1 MKRTIIATVLG
12 AMSIIVSAQ
21 SLPTITLPKSLGFI
35 NDIFSPRPAA
45 LTKLLDEKKVV
56 EADSYLRQEGKYFLI
71 DSKTEQADLVRR
83 ASSEIN
89 AFFDPFLVSSIESLA
104 LIPSMGGAESWGRQK
119 EILRIAENT
128 EREYG
133 ALLIST
139 IDKLKSDRYLELQK
153 NIGLIR
159 ATLAAKSAIEFASF
173 NHAGEGNFFDLY
185 PVNVPIDFFTIN
197 REYLIV
203 YVSQLNS
210 AQVVQLRKKY
220 ETVISG
226 SKEFDSQLLAR
237 YFDVAL
243 PVVPSPTL
251 RKILSAVELARGAG
265 FSVAKIPNARI
276 GFIEVTSKTLL
287 SEGQIEFPSQIE
299 MDIPFEATKAEID
312 SVLDA
317 SNKLGANIVIVLD
330 VAASRNSRRVIAKT
344 DFESKYVSAIR
355 TDPNPAYETARS
367 KLYEAQ
373 SGLANAQSQR
383 TVGVAAAILNG
394 IAVALWSK
402 NVGDAQAALSST
414 PTTIKSNEY
423 RGYNYSTSE
432 VATTRTL
439 TANYYVIDQ
448 QSGKYFKGTFDAV
461 ENKSFRIAYGLNDKD
476 PEKGSILTR
485 HVSESDIVSY
495 EQSPVQIK
503 ISQLINDYLRNESQ
517 SVALQSVAA
526 LRSEIL
532 RDKNTA
538 LTAYKSTQYSAK
550 AANDSRFD
558 SVVVVLNPTGK
569 SGTGFFVAPDL
580 ILTNY
585 HVVEGAQFLE
595 MKLYNGLETFGKVVK
610 TDVRLDLALV
620 RVQTRGV
627 PAKIFSENNLELGA
641 TVEAIG
647 HPKGLTFT
655 ITRGIVSAVRKRP
668 SVFAVGGKE
677 VLFVQTDAAINPGN
691 SGGPLFLGGSVIGVN
706 NNKLVAGSEGL
717 GFSVHYSEVSE
728 FLKGSF

>member
-1 MKRTIIATVLG
+1 M
-12 AMSIIVSAQ
+12 
-21 SLPTITLPKSLGFI
+21 
-35 NDIFSPRPAA
+35 
-45 LTKLLDEKKVV
+45 
-56 EADSYLRQEGKYFLI
+56 
-71 DSKTEQADLVRR
+71 
-83 ASSEIN
+83 
-89 AFFDPFLVSSIESLA
+89 
-104 LIPSMGGAESWGRQK
+104 
-119 EILRIAENT
+119 
-128 EREYG
+128 
-133 ALLIST
+133 
-139 IDKLKSDRYLELQK
+139 
-153 NIGLIR
+153 
-159 ATLAAKSAIEFASF
+159 
-173 NHAGEGNFFDLY
+173 
-185 PVNVPIDFFTIN
+185 NVPIDFFTIN

-330 VAASRNSRRVIAKT
+330 VAASRNSRRIIAKT